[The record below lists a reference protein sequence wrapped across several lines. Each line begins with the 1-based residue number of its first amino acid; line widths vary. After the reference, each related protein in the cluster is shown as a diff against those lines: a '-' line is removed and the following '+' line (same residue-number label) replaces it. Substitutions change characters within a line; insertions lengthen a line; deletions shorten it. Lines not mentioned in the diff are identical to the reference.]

1 MKVRK
6 KQEPQKQDKQLE
18 QVDEKELE
26 QVNGGALATYR
37 YSRYNDDDYG
47 NRTGG

>member
-6 KQEPQKQDKQLE
+6 KQEPEKQDKQLE

-26 QVNGGALATYR
+26 QVNGGAYYV
-37 YSRYNDDDYG
+37 YSRYKDPDYG